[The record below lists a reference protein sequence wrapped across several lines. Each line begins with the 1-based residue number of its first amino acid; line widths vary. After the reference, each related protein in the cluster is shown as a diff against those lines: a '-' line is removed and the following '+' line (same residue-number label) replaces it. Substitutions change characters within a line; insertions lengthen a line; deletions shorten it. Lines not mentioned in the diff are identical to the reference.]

1 MDLSAHTS
9 LVGLAEAIA
18 AVQAAATAVGCDIYV
33 TGGLARDLW
42 LEFGHRID
50 TGRRTE
56 DVDFG
61 MECLDWQ
68 TFDRLAR
75 ELEARQLRRDGRV
88 QHRFRHPNGTE
99 IDVIP
104 FGGVEDSDRTIA
116 WPPDGNPVMNLVGF
130 TEVAGSTVNV
140 VLPGKVTVRVVSLPA
155 LALLKL
161 IAWEDRRGGSAR
173 DKDAL
178 DLVIIAEHYLEV
190 REPRLPVENEA
201 QLIERHEYEGKLASA
216 ELLGSDMAVFGSDA
230 VREAVRLILNREANP
245 DGSLFL
251 ARIVSSY
258 DPVAAVEFVRA
269 LRAGFLRIR
278 GG

>member
-9 LVGLAEAIA
+9 LAGLAEAIA
-18 AVQAAATAVGCDIYV
+18 AVQAAAAAIGCDMYV

-42 LEFGHRID
+42 LEFGHGID

-61 MECLDWQ
+61 MECPDWQ

-104 FGGVEDSDRTIA
+104 FGGVENPERTIA

-130 TEVAGSTVNV
+130 TEVATSTVNV
-140 VLPGKVTVRVVSLPA
+140 ALTHKVTVRVVPLPA
-155 LALLKL
+155 LAVLKL
-161 IAWEDRRGGSAR
+161 LAWEDRRGGPAG
-173 DKDAL
+173 DKDAH
-178 DLVIIAEHYLEV
+178 DLVVIAEHYLEV
-190 REPRLPVENEA
+190 REPRLVIEEKA
-201 QLIERHEYEGKLASA
+201 ELIERNEYEDKLASA
-216 ELLGSDMAVFGSDA
+216 ELLGMDMAVFGSDA
-230 VREAVRLILNREANP
+230 VREAVQHILDRETDP
-245 DGSLFL
+245 DGPLNL
-251 ARIVSSY
+251 ARIVSRY
-258 DPVAAVEFVRA
+258 DPVKEVGFVRA
-269 LRAGFLRIR
+269 LRAGFFRIR